1 MEITKF
7 NLVSQ
12 YIEDTVIQSF
22 VWDNADIKIRKKAVR
37 RAEITLRNILF
48 DVFGTEEIPVE
59 IVGEQAVWILKLDDT
74 IERAELGMKN
84 VWVDGTMITVSD
96 KDNSIC
102 PLIYKMLGIPVTK
115 TGKRR
120 RVGNYQGYTQYTGRW
135 SNKVQILGRWYNG
148 KNYTDR
154 T

>member
-1 MEITKF
+1 MTQF

-22 VWDNADIKIRKKAVR
+22 VWDNADIKLRKKAVR
-37 RAEITLRNILF
+37 RAELTLRNILF

-59 IVGEQAVWILKLDDT
+59 ILGEQAVWILKLDDT

-102 PLIYKMLGIPVTK
+102 PLIYKMLGIAVTK

-120 RVGNYQGYTQYTGRW
+120 RVGNYQGYTQHTGRW
-135 SNKVQILGRWYNG
+135 SNRVLRKLR
-148 KNYTDR
+148 
-154 T
+154 